1 MDIENNMYE
10 GSFRFGK
17 KSGKGR
23 LTRCNP
29 NSESNTKPEII
40 EGVWQDDELVGAL
53 PDASNGTSK

>member
-1 MDIENNMYE
+1 MYE

-23 LTRCNP
+23 LTKCNP

-40 EGVWQDDELVGAL
+40 EGIWEDDELVTAQSN
-53 PDASNGTSK
+53 PSNGP

>member
-1 MDIENNMYE
+1 MYE

-53 PDASNGTSK
+53 PDPSNGTSK